1 MIQRGTGRVLLRFL
15 QLERRATELPHAVAL
30 LSPGREP
37 LTYSHLWT
45 LLESAAEA
53 LRGSGL
59 RPGEAVA
66 LVTAQGPEFITAF
79 LALAGEFACAPLNP
93 SLTAAEYRL
102 YLSRLGARTLLIED
116 GVASPAVATADELG
130 MRVMRI
136 RPARDRTAGAF
147 GLDSAGGSLTARTG
161 RQTDAALL
169 LFTSATTG
177 DPKLVPLTASNLH
190 AIAEQDSRA
199 QRLGEEDRLLTL
211 MPLFHGHGLC
221 SALAAL
227 FCGGSVVLPPGFE
240 TDGLL
245 NWLDEFRPTW
255 FTAAPPFLNTILT
268 LALREPEPFRRAPLR
283 FIRSSVAP
291 LKPDLRALLEETV
304 RAPVLEGYGMT
315 EAVALTRSSPDAR
328 KPGSVGRTTGA
339 EIAIMDESGNL
350 LPPETEGEIVVRGAN
365 VMRGY
370 LDDPEANRLAFRNGW
385 FRSGDLGRFDNEGFL
400 YITGRLKEMINRGGH
415 KIAPKEV
422 DEALARHPAVAEAA
436 AFAIPHRTLGE
447 DVAAAVVLR
456 EGASVSEADLRRF
469 ATANLAPFK
478 APHRIV
484 FVDHIPRVATGK
496 PQRSAL
502 EKQYRDLP
510 AHACP
515 FAMPLTAMERR
526 LTEVWSRILQV
537 SEIGREDDFFNLGGD
552 SLSVAL
558 MLTEVQTALSSN
570 DAVRFDH
577 IDFFD
582 QPTIASLAR
591 ILIECGARFEPQ
603 ETLDWGGCRIVSFRE
618 RGSGTPLFC
627 FPASERNPY
636 YLRHLP
642 NCLPDRPFHVVCPPG
657 PVNGNRLMKMEELA
671 RLSLAAVRSIQP
683 RGPYLLGGHCYGG
696 VIAFEAA
703 RQLQSVGE
711 QITRLLLFDVP
722 APGYPK
728 VARSWRRYLK
738 ESLPFLQDLARGK
751 GETRHEVLRHLR
763 WLKRIFFRR
772 VGGRASRA
780 LSAVGSD
787 ALLAGRE
794 RRELNGMTL
803 GEYVPAALTAPIVHF
818 IAKDEPVSTKVL
830 DDPRF
835 AWREFALGGLEL
847 RTVAGDHNSLFTADH
862 APALAAQLEPLLR

>member
-1 MIQRGTGRVLLRFL
+1 LLRFL

-30 LSPGREP
+30 LSPGWEP
-37 LTYSHLWT
+37 LTYSRLWT
-45 LLESAAEA
+45 LVNSAAQE

-79 LALAGEFACAPLNP
+79 LALACEFACAPLNP
-93 SLTAAEYRL
+93 SLTAAEYRF
-102 YLSRLGARTLLIED
+102 YLSRLGARALLIEE
-116 GVASPAVATADELG
+116 GVASPAVAAADELG
-130 MRVMRI
+130 MRVIRL
-136 RPARDRTAGAF
+136 RPARDRAAGAF
-147 GLDSAGGSLTARTG
+147 TFEATGGGLTGRAG

-177 DPKLVPLTASNLH
+177 DPKLVPLTDSNLH

-199 QRLGEEDRLLTL
+199 QRLDENDRLLSL

-227 FCGGSVVLPPGFE
+227 FGGGSVVLPRGFE
-240 TDGLL
+240 TDGLM

-255 FTAAPPFLNTILT
+255 FTAAPVFLNTILM
-268 LALREPEPFRRAPLR
+268 LALRDPEPFCRAPLR

-291 LKPDLRALLEETV
+291 LKPDLRVLLEKAV
-304 RAPVLEGYGMT
+304 RVPVLEGFGMT
-315 EAVALTRSSPDAR
+315 EAIALTRSSPEAR

-339 EIAIMDESGNL
+339 EIAIMDESGDL
-350 LPPETEGEIVVRGAN
+350 LPPETDGEIVVRGAN
-365 VMRGY
+365 VMGGY
-370 LDDPEANRLAFRNGW
+370 LDDPEANRLAFRDGW
-385 FRSGDLGRFDNEGFL
+385 FRSGDLGRLDNEGFL

-436 AFAIPHRTLGE
+436 AFAIPHLTLGE

-456 EGASVSEADLRRF
+456 EGASISEPDLRRF
-469 ATANLAPFK
+469 AAANLVAFK
-478 APHRIV
+478 VPHRIV
-484 FVDHIPRVATGK
+484 FVDHIPRGSTGK
-496 PQRSAL
+496 PQRAML
-502 EKQYRDLP
+502 ESLYRDLP
-510 AHACP
+510 AHTAP
-515 FAMPLTAMERR
+515 PATPLTAMEST
-526 LTEVWSRILQV
+526 LTEIWSRILRV
-537 SEIGREDDFFNLGGD
+537 PKIGRNDDFFDLGGD

-558 MLTEVQTALSSN
+558 MLTEVQTALGVEET
-570 DAVRFDH
+570 AQFDH

-582 QPTIASLAR
+582 QPTIATLAR
-591 ILIECGARFEPQ
+591 SLTEASAQQKTGE
-603 ETLDWGGCRIVSFRE
+603 WGGSRILSFRS

-627 FPASERNPY
+627 FPASDRDPY

-642 NCLPDRPFHVVCPPG
+642 KCLPDRPFHVVCPPG
-657 PVNGNRLMKMEELA
+657 PVSRNRLMKMEELA
-671 RLSLAAVRSIQP
+671 RLALGAIRSVQP

-696 VIAFEAA
+696 VVAFEAA
-703 RQLQSVGE
+703 RQLQSAGE
-711 QITRLLLFDVP
+711 QIAKLLLFDVP

-728 VARSWRRYLK
+728 VGRSWRRYVK
-738 ESLPFLQDLARGK
+738 ESLGFLQDLARGE
-751 GETRHEVLRHLR
+751 GEASNEILRHLR
-763 WLKRIFFRR
+763 WLRRIFFRR

-780 LSAVGSD
+780 LAAVGSD

-794 RRELNGMTL
+794 EKELNGMAL
-803 GEYVPAALTAPIVHF
+803 GEYVPASFTAPIVHF

-830 DDPRF
+830 DDPRL
-835 AWREFALGGLEL
+835 AWREVACGGLEV

>member
-1 MIQRGTGRVLLRFL
+1 LLRFL
-15 QLERRATELPHAVAL
+15 QLERRAKELPQAAAL
-30 LSPGREP
+30 LSPGRKP
-37 LTYSHLWT
+37 LTYSRLWT
-45 LLESAAEA
+45 LVESAAQE

-59 RPGEAVA
+59 RPGEAVT

-79 LALAGEFACAPLNP
+79 LALSCEFACAPLNP
-93 SLTAAEYRL
+93 ALTAAEYRF
-102 YLSRLGARTLLIED
+102 YLSRLGARALLIED
-116 GVASPAVATADELG
+116 GVALPAAAVACELG

-136 RPARDRTAGAF
+136 RPGRDRTAGDF
-147 GLDSAGGSLTARTG
+147 RLDSAGGSLTARAG
-161 RQTDAALL
+161 RQADAALL

-177 DPKLVPLTASNLH
+177 GPKLVPLTASNLH
-190 AIAEQDSRA
+190 AVAAQDSRA
-199 QRLGEEDRLLTL
+199 QRLGEGDRLLSL
-211 MPLFHGHGLC
+211 MPLFHGHGIC
-221 SALAAL
+221 SVLAAL

-255 FTAAPPFLNTILT
+255 FTAAPAFLNTILT

-291 LKPDLRALLEETV
+291 LKPELRALLEETI
-304 RAPVLEGYGMT
+304 RKPVLEGYGMT
-315 EAVALTRSSPDAR
+315 EAVALTRSSPEAR

-400 YITGRLKEMINRGGH
+400 YITGRLTEMINRGGH
-415 KIAPKEV
+415 KISPREV
-422 DEALARHPAVAEAA
+422 EEALARHPAVAEAA
-436 AFAIPHRTLGE
+436 AFAIRHPTLGE

-456 EGASVSEADLRRF
+456 EAASMSEPDLRRF
-469 ATANLAPFK
+469 AAANLTAFK
-478 APHRIV
+478 VPHRID
-484 FVDHIPRVATGK
+484 FVDHIPCGSTGK
-496 PQRSAL
+496 PQRTAL
-502 EKQYRDLP
+502 ENRYRDLH
-510 AHACP
+510 AHTAP
-515 FAMPLTAMERR
+515 HATPLTAMERR
-526 LTEVWSRILQV
+526 LTEIWSRILRIP
-537 SEIGREDDFFNLGGD
+537 EIGPEDDFFDLGGD

-558 MLTEVQTALSSN
+558 MLNDVQTALSSN
-570 DAVRFDH
+570 ETVRFDH
-577 IDFFD
+577 VEFFD
-582 QPTIASLAR
+582 RPTIATLAR
-591 ILIECGARFEPQ
+591 ILTECGVRFEQ
-603 ETLDWGGCRIVSFRE
+603 HETADWGGSRILSFRT

-627 FPASERNPY
+627 FPASDRDPY

-642 NCLPDRPFHVVCPPG
+642 KCLPDRPFHVVCPPG
-657 PVNGNRLMKMEELA
+657 PVSSNRLMKMEELA
-671 RLSLAAVRSIQP
+671 RFALGAIRSVQP
-683 RGPYLLGGHCYGG
+683 RGPYLLAGHCYGG

-703 RQLQSVGE
+703 RQLQSAGE
-711 QITRLLLFDVP
+711 QIVKLLLFDVP

-728 VARSWRRYLK
+728 VGRSWRRYLK
-738 ESLPFLQDLARGK
+738 ESLSFLQDLARRE
-751 GETRHEVLRHLR
+751 GEASIEVLRHLR
-763 WLKRIFFRR
+763 WLRRIFFRR

-780 LSAVGSD
+780 LAAVGSA

-794 RRELNGMTL
+794 EKELNGMAL
-803 GEYVPAALTAPIVHF
+803 GEYVPAAFTAPIVHF

-835 AWREFALGGLEL
+835 AWREVAFGGLEVH
-847 RTVAGDHNSLFTADH
+847 TVAGDHNSLFTADH